1 MSAVLA
7 AVDTTGLQTGIE
19 TVLVVGVGIALALC
33 AYKLVKKA
41 MGRM

>member
-7 AVDTTGLQTGIE
+7 AVSTTGLVTGIE
-19 TVLVVGVGIALALC
+19 SVLVVGVGIGLAFC

>member
-7 AVDTTGLQTGIE
+7 AVNTSGLVTGIE
-19 TVLVVGVGIALALC
+19 GVLVVGVGIGLAFC

>member
-1 MSAVLA
+1 MAAILG
-7 AVDTTGLQTGIE
+7 AVDTTGLVTGIE
-19 TVLVVGVGIALALC
+19 GVLVVGVGIALAFC